1 MFRIWKIVICPKT
14 KANED
19 KILKITKEP
28 NRVIGDYSRPHVVLS
43 RVNFPKVGILNVY

>member
-28 NRVIGDYSRPHVVLS
+28 NRVIEDYSRTTRFLLSPIDVLFDKN
-43 RVNFPKVGILNVY
+43 RK